1 MSENIDIELLAGC
14 GSRTV
19 KDNRQ
24 SISMMMEGLD
34 GIKEPTT
41 IMIKTI
47 EQLLTVTT
55 PYFFLRWVLYARS
68 YTEPPTQ
75 FQEHLELLP
84 PRCVSTYAMGHWWM
98 RLRFKSVY
106 PFAIFVRRNSSAWCL
121 QGILLLNWRIW
132 SRSEQIYAHRWPCI
146 KPSRSFVKKS

>member
-55 PYFFLRWVLYARS
+55 PYFFLR
-68 YTEPPTQ
+68 
-75 FQEHLELLP
+75 
-84 PRCVSTYAMGHWWM
+84 
-98 RLRFKSVY
+98 
-106 PFAIFVRRNSSAWCL
+106 
-121 QGILLLNWRIW
+121 
-132 SRSEQIYAHRWPCI
+132 
-146 KPSRSFVKKS
+146 